1 MPSLP
6 PYPIRQCVNE
16 RCRFRFPVT
25 DERRSGGQCPRC
37 GAATILAAHS
47 LQFGNRVTR
56 QTAVLPEVR
65 ALLDNIR
72 SVYNVGSMFRTA
84 DGAGLT
90 HLYLCGITP
99 APGHP
104 RLAKTS
110 LGAEQNVAWSSHRN
124 GVDTAVALVE
134 QGFRLWALES
144 SENAGSLFDAPPV
157 QAGPPIVL
165 VVGNE
170 ISGVDPG
177 ILAQCERTLAL
188 PMQGRKQSLNVSVAF
203 GVAAYMVCHAAN
215 GRPESVPKNR

>member
-1 MPSLP
+1 VDE
-6 PYPIRQCVNE
+6 Q
-16 RCRFRFPVT
+16 CRFRFPVT
-25 DERRSGGQCPRC
+25 DERRSGNRCPRC

-56 QTAVLPEVR
+56 RTAVVPTVC

-84 DGAGLT
+84 DGAGIS

-110 LGAEQNVAWSSHRN
+110 LGAEQNVLWSSHHN
-124 GVDTAVALVE
+124 GVDTAVALVR

-144 SENAGSLFDAPPV
+144 SDNASSLFDAPPI
-157 QAGPPIVL
+157 QDGPPIVL

-188 PMQGRKQSLNVSVAF
+188 PMQGRKQSLNVAVAF
-203 GVAAYMVCHAAN
+203 GIAAYMVCHTISQ
-215 GRPESVPKNR
+215 RPESVPKDG